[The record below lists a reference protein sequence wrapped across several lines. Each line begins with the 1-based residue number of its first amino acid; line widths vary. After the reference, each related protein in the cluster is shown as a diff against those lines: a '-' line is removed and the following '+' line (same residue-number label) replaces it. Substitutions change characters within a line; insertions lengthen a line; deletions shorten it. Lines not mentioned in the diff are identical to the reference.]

1 MKATLADKD
10 KLIASLQQELINLK
24 ASRPLNYKLAL
35 SEIKDINNS
44 KYTGSGVVIHVTNL
58 LGHNV
63 LRPVYLESGFSNELI
78 AAFTNDIKNSL
89 DKITLVVA

>member
-1 MKATLADKD
+1 MGTLASKD
-10 KLIASLQQELINLK
+10 KIIANLQQELTNLK

-44 KYTGSGVVIHVTNL
+44 KYIGSGVVVHVTNL

-63 LRPVYLESGFSNELI
+63 LRPVYLDSGFSDELI
-78 AAFTNDIKNSL
+78 NAFTNDIKKSL
-89 DKITLVVA
+89 DKTTLVVA